1 MLNQDYRSLVH
12 TPADLAVEFIEYAKT
27 RKQYNGVTWGVP
39 SMDSVII
46 PMHPGDVTGVIARP
60 GHGKSTLCAYLARHT
75 GKRIMASG
83 DQNRAVVY
91 VTFEQSVEEIEA
103 MFEID
108 ADSGL
113 SITDIAWGKADI
125 DRLVKQSLKRAAL
138 PVAMIGKSQS
148 RRKQTPRMTIENV
161 YRALRSFEEDY
172 NTKIELIILDYIQ
185 IIPVEGARDR
195 TTQVGEAINASKE
208 LAIDCGCPIV
218 IAVQAKADVDKYD
231 LKIPGAGDTQW
242 ASAIGQVCDKEI
254 GMWRPVLT
262 EEEGAVIDIGSKE
275 IKVTQNLMIARIS
288 KQRMAP
294 AGYTFVLN
302 FAPEY
307 VRLADMELRYESI
320 DAHLDR

>member
-1 MLNQDYRSLVH
+1 MPNQDYRSLVH
-12 TPADLAVEFIEYAKT
+12 TPADLAVEFVEYAKT
-27 RKQYNGVTWGVP
+27 RKRYNGVTWGVP

-46 PMHPGDVTGVIARP
+46 PMHPGDITGIIARP

-75 GKRIMASG
+75 GKRIMES
-83 DQNRAVVY
+83 DDKNRAVVY

-108 ADSGL
+108 AASEL

-125 DRLVKQSLKRAAL
+125 DQLVRQSVKRPAL

-148 RRKQTPRMTIENV
+148 RRKVTPRMTIENV
-161 YRALRSFEEDY
+161 YKALRSFEDDY
-172 NTKIELIILDYIQ
+172 KTRIELIILDYIQ

-262 EEEGAVIDIGSKE
+262 EQDGAVIDIGSKE
-275 IKVTQNLMIARIS
+275 IKVTQNLMVARIS

-294 AGYTFVLN
+294 AGYTFILN

-307 VRLADMELRYESI
+307 VRLADMELRHA
-320 DAHLDR
+320 DLNG